1 LRKAGVEHRCDVV
14 AGNFFEAVPRGGD
27 AYVLK
32 FILHDWED
40 ESAIA
45 ILRACRRSMDR
56 KAKLLIIERLL
67 APPNEGVEGKFS
79 DLNMLVTAGGR
90 ERSRDEFEALLAT
103 AGFDLTAT
111 APLVGEMVML
121 VAG

>member
-1 LRKAGVEHRCDVV
+1 
-14 AGNFFEAVPRGGD
+14 
-27 AYVLK
+27 
-32 FILHDWED
+32 
-40 ESAIA
+40 
-45 ILRACRRSMDR
+45 MDR